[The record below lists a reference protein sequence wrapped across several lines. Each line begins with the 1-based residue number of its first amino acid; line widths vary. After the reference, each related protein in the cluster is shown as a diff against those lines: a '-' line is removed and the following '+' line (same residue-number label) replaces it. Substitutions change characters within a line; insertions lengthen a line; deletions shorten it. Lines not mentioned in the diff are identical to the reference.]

1 MLRFLPPF
9 NLSIM
14 KYNRPLRDA
23 FVSPRQIVLLVDW
36 PSLENGEAE
45 LILTVLIQELCLIAA
60 ALADLV
66 CH

>member
-1 MLRFLPPF
+1 
-9 NLSIM
+9 M